1 MPGKLTDNA
10 STTLKVVN
18 KQLPKLKIKLVRNYN
33 IPEKHLSNHGV
44 HLNQQGMARLVMN
57 FIFYMNKM

>member
-33 IPEKHLSNHGV
+33 ITEKHLSNHGV